1 MLIEEIRVKNNY
13 TRKSKLG
20 KEHEYV
26 RYKTM
31 LRLICD
37 CCGSEFLRD
46 RGSMDPN
53 RINNN
58 YYHVCSDC
66 DAKKFAQQKGV
77 DKRKIWNIGVNTDI
91 PINKF

>member
-13 TRKSKLG
+13 VRKSKLG
-20 KEHEYV
+20 KEHQYV
-26 RYKTM
+26 RVKSM
-31 LRLICD
+31 LRLVCD
-37 CCGSEFLRD
+37 CCGSQFLRD

-58 YYHVCSDC
+58 YYHVCDNC

-77 DKRKIWNIGVNTDI
+77 DKRRIWNIGVNTDI